1 MSEVKL
7 NLARK
12 WRSKQFDEI
21 VGQDLSVRML
31 KNSLFLQQFFP
42 VYLFSGQRGCGK
54 TTTARVFAAALNCEC
69 LGAFQKNPQKQLL
82 PCHQCASCIAIENGK
97 HPDFIEIDAAS
108 HTGVDHV
115 RMLIDSASLLPLMG
129 NKKIYLI
136 DEAHMLSKAAFN
148 ALLKILEEPPA
159 SVIFML
165 ATTDPHKIIETVRSR
180 CFQLFF
186 RAVDKDTLFKQ
197 LQLVCDTEKI
207 SYDDA
212 GLSQII
218 KQTEGS
224 VRDAL
229 NLLETVRFSY
239 KKVTEAAVAQ
249 LLGHIDDEAIIALFR
264 AAFSGNASTVLQL
277 IKKLEWRQ
285 YAAPLIWE
293 RLLEFTRAA
302 LWIKHDVMPDQFSE
316 YIDDIKTMIRSHS
329 AQQITRFLR
338 NLHDKELLFAKTTAK
353 HDVLEMVLLSLCR
366 PVKKLSSD
374 EGTPSSTHAAPVSEP
389 LEDIVDDDIDDLD
402 EEEEEDDEEE
412 EEAGLWHLF
421 VQAVDALDDPLLS
434 SVFKQGS
441 VKNHDRS
448 CKIVHVTFSKKLV
461 FFNEWLENTKNVWVP
476 ILHKIFGAGTE
487 LQPLFSGT
495 STAIKS
501 TEIRTA
507 ARTESVPTAQR
518 PAQPVSSQQKN
529 PGYQLSRPFNK
540 RYTRRETKL
549 FPNEV
554 TIDTSDTTQWPIVHL
569 VKKYMPGTVTEIR
582 E

>member
-69 LGAFQKNPQKQLL
+69 LATFQKNPQKQLL
-82 PCHQCASCIAIENGK
+82 PCHQCTSCIAMESGK

-186 RAVDKDTLFKQ
+186 RSVDKDTLLKQ

-207 SYDDA
+207 NYDDA

-229 NLLETVRFSY
+229 NLLETVRFSH
-239 KKVTEAAVAQ
+239 KKVTETAVTQ
-249 LLGHIDDEAIIALFR
+249 LLGHIEDEAIITLFR
-264 AAFSGNASTVLQL
+264 AAFSGNARTVLQL
-277 IKKLEWRQ
+277 IKKLEWHR
-285 YAAPLIWE
+285 YTAPLIWE
-293 RLLEFTRAA
+293 RLLELTRAA
-302 LWIKHDVMPDQFSE
+302 LWIKYDVMPDQFTE

-329 AQQITRFLR
+329 AQQITCFLR
-338 NLHDKELLFAKTTAK
+338 NLHDKELLFMKTTAK

-366 PVKKLSSD
+366 PVKKSSSD
-374 EGTPSSTHAAPVSEP
+374 EGTPSSSQAVPVSES
-389 LEDIVDDDIDDLD
+389 LEDDVDDTT
-402 EEEEEDDEEE
+402 EQEEEDDEEE
-412 EEAGLWHLF
+412 EEAGLWNLF
-421 VQAVDALDDPLLS
+421 VQTVNALDDPLLS
-434 SVFKQGS
+434 SVFRQGT

-448 CKIVHVTFSKKLV
+448 SKIVHVTFSKELV
-461 FFNEWLENTKNVWVP
+461 FFSEWLENTKNVWVP
-476 ILHKIFGAGTE
+476 VLHKTFGAGTE
-487 LQPLFSGT
+487 LQPLFSGA

-501 TEIRTA
+501 TKIRTA
-507 ARTESVPTAQR
+507 ARAKSMPTPQR
-518 PAQPVSSQQKN
+518 PTQPALSQQKN
-529 PGYQLSRPFNK
+529 SGYQSSRPK